1 MPTQHS
7 IAHTKRCKKL
17 ADKRQKKS
25 LSLQGGK
32 SSSFENWVMN
42 NANRAAA
49 ERNAIEL
56 TRKSN
61 RNRLSLHVD
70 SVVRSVN
77 LK

>member
-7 IAHTKRCKKL
+7 IAHTKRSKKL

-49 ERNAIEL
+49 EKETLLSSHEKAIAIV
-56 TRKSN
+56 
-61 RNRLSLHVD
+61 SLHVD

>member
-7 IAHTKRCKKL
+7 IAHTKRSKKL